1 MSGPSDTGVYLHFRE
16 KSLKDESQFGD
27 LHFGLYFLPGTIEG
41 GSYVSIIKVNNLCKT
56 FKVKTKEA
64 GLKGS
69 LKSVFSPVY
78 REIEAVNNISFE
90 VEKGEILAFIGPN
103 GAGKST
109 TIKMLTG
116 ILYPSSGSIEV
127 MGMNPAGDRRK
138 LSYKIGTVF
147 GQKSQLWFHLPPMD
161 SFNLLGNIY
170 EMDKARLKNRIGL
183 LQEVFEIGDLMDIP
197 VRKLSLG
204 QRIRCEIAASILHE
218 PDIIFL
224 DEPTIGLD
232 VVVKQ
237 KIRELILRLNKEE
250 KTTIFLTSHDTG
262 DIEQLCKRAIIIN
275 NGGVV
280 LNETIKRLKHDYLS
294 KKIIQ
299 IKYNETVD
307 IGSCNVKILKSKE
320 SAVKVEVDTS
330 DRDIEEVLTKLIRC
344 GKVNDIT
351 ISEPPL
357 EEIISYIYK
366 QSRDVDKN
374 EAVV

>member
-1 MSGPSDTGVYLHFRE
+1 MG
-16 KSLKDESQFGD
+16 
-27 LHFGLYFLPGTIEG
+27 
-41 GSYVSIIKVNNLCKT
+41 VSIIKVHNLGKT
-56 FKVKTKEA
+56 FKVKTKEP

-69 LKSVFSPVY
+69 IKSIISPSY
-78 REIEAVNNISFE
+78 REINAVNNISFE

-116 ILYPSSGSIEV
+116 ILHPSAGKLEV
-127 MGMNPAGDRRK
+127 LGLDPSKDRKK

-147 GQKSQLWFHLPPMD
+147 GQKSQLWFHLPPLD

-170 EMDKARLKNRIGL
+170 EMDSVKLKKRIEFL
-183 LQEVFEIGDLMDIP
+183 KEIFEIGDLMDVP

-204 QRIRCEIAASILHE
+204 QRIRCEIAASMLHE
-218 PDIIFL
+218 PEVIFL

-237 KIRELILRLNKEE
+237 KIRELILTLNKEE
-250 KTTIFLTSHDTG
+250 KTTIFLTSHDAG

-275 NGGVV
+275 HGEVV
-280 LNETIKRLKHDYLS
+280 LNESIKKLKYDYLN

-299 IKYNETVD
+299 IKYNDVVNLDKYKLD
-307 IGSCNVKILKSKE
+307 IIKNKGN
-320 SAVKVEVDTS
+320 AVKVQVNTS
-330 DRDIEEVLTKLIRC
+330 EQDIEEVLSNLISC

-357 EEIISYIYK
+357 EEIIAYIYK
-366 QSRDVDKN
+366 LNKDGDNN
-374 EAVV
+374 EIVSQI

>member
-1 MSGPSDTGVYLHFRE
+1 MRFV
-16 KSLKDESQFGD
+16 
-27 LHFGLYFLPGTIEG
+27 FGLYFFIKG
-41 GSYVSIIKVNNLCKT
+41 GMGVSIIKVHNLGKT
-56 FKVKTKEA
+56 FKVKTKEP

-69 LKSVFSPVY
+69 IKSIISPSY
-78 REIEAVNNISFE
+78 RGINAVNNISFE

-116 ILYPSSGSIEV
+116 ILHPSSGKLEV
-127 MGMNPAGDRRK
+127 LGLDPSKDRKK

-147 GQKSQLWFHLPPMD
+147 GQKSQLWFHLPPLD

-170 EMDKARLKNRIGL
+170 EMDSVKLKKRIEFL
-183 LQEVFEIGDLMDIP
+183 KEIFEIGDLMDVP

-218 PDIIFL
+218 PEVIFL

-237 KIRELILRLNKEE
+237 KIRELILALNKEE
-250 KTTIFLTSHDTG
+250 KTTIFLTSHDAG

-275 NGGVV
+275 HGEVV
-280 LNETIKRLKHDYLS
+280 LNESIKKLKYDYLN

-299 IKYNETVD
+299 IKYNDVVNLDNYNLD
-307 IGSCNVKILKSKE
+307 IIKNKGDAI
-320 SAVKVEVDTS
+320 KVQVNTS
-330 DRDIEEVLTKLIRC
+330 EQDIEEILTNLIGC

-357 EEIISYIYK
+357 EEIIAYIYK
-366 QSRDVDKN
+366 LNKGGDNN
-374 EAVV
+374 EIVSEI

>member
-1 MSGPSDTGVYLHFRE
+1 M
-16 KSLKDESQFGD
+16 
-27 LHFGLYFLPGTIEG
+27 
-41 GSYVSIIKVNNLCKT
+41 SIIKVDSLNKT

-69 LKSVFSPVY
+69 LQSMLSPSY
-78 REIEAVNNISFE
+78 REIEAVNNISFQ
-90 VEKGEILAFIGPN
+90 VEKGEVLAFIGPN

-116 ILYPSSGSIEV
+116 ILYPSSGKIEV
-127 MGMNPAGDRRK
+127 LGMNPTNERKK
-138 LSYKIGTVF
+138 LSFKIGTVF
-147 GQKSQLWFHLPPMD
+147 GQKSQLWFHLPPLD

-170 EMDKARLKNRIGL
+170 ELDKTKLKKRIEL
-183 LQEVFEIGDLMDIP
+183 LKEIFEIGDLMDIP

-237 KIRELILRLNKEE
+237 KIRELILQLNKEE
-250 KTTIFLTSHDTG
+250 NTTIFLTSHDAG

-275 NGGVV
+275 HGQVV
-280 LNETIKRLKHDYLS
+280 LNESIKNLKYNYLN
-294 KKIIQ
+294 KKEIH
-299 IKYNETVD
+299 IKYDQAVN
-307 IGSCNVKILKSKE
+307 INNSNINVLKNKGT
-320 SAVKVEVDTS
+320 ALKVAVDTS
-330 DRDIEEVLTKLIRC
+330 NQDIDEVLTELIKC
-344 GKVNDIT
+344 GKVKDIT

-357 EEIISYIYK
+357 EEIIAHIY
-366 QSRDVDKN
+366 QRNRGDKHEGN
-374 EAVV
+374 S

>member
-1 MSGPSDTGVYLHFRE
+1 M
-16 KSLKDESQFGD
+16 
-27 LHFGLYFLPGTIEG
+27 
-41 GSYVSIIKVNNLCKT
+41 SIIKVKNLCKT

-64 GLKGS
+64 GLSGS
-69 LKSVFSPVY
+69 FKSIFSPTF

-109 TIKMLTG
+109 TIKMMTG
-116 ILYPSSGSIEV
+116 ILHPSSGDIEV
-127 MGMNPAGDRRK
+127 LGMDPSHERKK
-138 LSYKIGTVF
+138 LSYNIGTVF
-147 GQKSQLWFHLPPMD
+147 GQKSQLWFHLPPLD

-170 EMDKARLKNRIGL
+170 EMEDEKLKKRI
-183 LQEVFEIGDLMDIP
+183 EVLKEIFEIGDLMDIP

-218 PDIIFL
+218 PEIIFL

-237 KIRELILRLNKEE
+237 KIRELILMLNKEE
-250 KTTIFLTSHDTG
+250 KTTIFLTSHDAG

-275 NGGVV
+275 HGEVV
-280 LNETIKRLKHDYLS
+280 LNETIKRLKYDYLN

-299 IKYNETVD
+299 IKYNDRVNLE
-307 IGSCNVKILKSKE
+307 GSGLNVIKNGGN
-320 SAVKVEVDTS
+320 AVKVQVNTS
-330 DRDIEEVLTKLIRC
+330 KEDIEEVLTRLIKY

-357 EEIISYIYK
+357 EEIISHIYK
-366 QSRDVDKN
+366 LNKGGDDN
-374 EAVV
+374 EATS

>member
-1 MSGPSDTGVYLHFRE
+1 M
-16 KSLKDESQFGD
+16 
-27 LHFGLYFLPGTIEG
+27 
-41 GSYVSIIKVNNLCKT
+41 SIIKVQNLCKT

-64 GLKGS
+64 GLIGS
-69 LKSVFSPVY
+69 FRSIYSPSF
-78 REIEAVNNISFE
+78 REIQAVNNVSFE

-109 TIKMLTG
+109 TIKMMTG
-116 ILYPSSGSIEV
+116 ILTPSSGSIEV
-127 MGMNPAGDRRK
+127 LGLNPSEDRKK

-147 GQKSQLWFHLPPMD
+147 GQKSQLWFHLPPLD
-161 SFNLLGNIY
+161 SFNLLGGIY
-170 EMDKARLKNRIGL
+170 EIDKVTLKKRIEL
-183 LQEVFEIGDLMDIP
+183 LKETFEIGDLMDIP

-218 PDIIFL
+218 PEIIFL

-237 KIRELILRLNKEE
+237 KIRELITALNREE
-250 KTTIFLTSHDTG
+250 KTTIFLTSHDAG

-275 NGGVV
+275 HGEVV
-280 LNETIKRLKHDYLS
+280 LNETIKKLKHDFLN

-299 IKYNETVD
+299 IKFNETVNLGRHNLNIIKNKGD
-307 IGSCNVKILKSKE
+307 
-320 SAVKVEVDTS
+320 AVKVQVDTS
-330 DRDIEEVLTKLIRC
+330 KEDIEEVLTELIKC

-357 EEIISYIYK
+357 EEVISYIYK
-366 QSRDVDKN
+366 QNTEDYEN
-374 EAVV
+374 AAAL

>member
-1 MSGPSDTGVYLHFRE
+1 M
-16 KSLKDESQFGD
+16 
-27 LHFGLYFLPGTIEG
+27 
-41 GSYVSIIKVNNLCKT
+41 SIIRVNNLSKT

-64 GLKGS
+64 GFKGS
-69 LKSVFSPVY
+69 LKSIFSPSY
-78 REIEAVNNISFE
+78 REIAAVNNISLE

-116 ILYPSSGSIEV
+116 ILHPSSGEIEV
-127 MGMNPAGDRRK
+127 LGMNPAKDRKK
-138 LSYKIGTVF
+138 LSFKIGTVF
-147 GQKSQLWFHLPPMD
+147 GQKSQLWFHLPPLD

-170 EMDKARLKNRIGL
+170 EIDKEKLKKRIEQL
-183 LQEVFEIGDLMDIP
+183 IEVFEIGDLMDIP

-250 KTTIFLTSHDTG
+250 KTTIFLTSHDAG

-275 NGGVV
+275 HGEVV
-280 LNETIKRLKHDYLS
+280 LNESLKKLKYDYLN
-294 KKIIQ
+294 KKVIQ
-299 IKYNETVD
+299 IKYNGIVD
-307 IGSCNVKILKSKE
+307 IKGFDLDIIKNKGD
-320 SAVKVEVDTS
+320 AVKVQVDTS
-330 DRDIEEVLTKLIRC
+330 VQDIEEVLTKLISC

-351 ISEPPL
+351 ISDPPL
-357 EEIISYIYK
+357 EEIISGIYQQNK
-366 QSRDVDKN
+366 GGGKYVCNS
-374 EAVV
+374 

>member
-1 MSGPSDTGVYLHFRE
+1 M
-16 KSLKDESQFGD
+16 
-27 LHFGLYFLPGTIEG
+27 
-41 GSYVSIIKVNNLCKT
+41 SIIKVHDLRKT
-56 FKVKTKEA
+56 FKVKTKET

-69 LKSVFSPVY
+69 VKSVFLPTY

-116 ILYPSSGSIEV
+116 ILYPTSGNIEV
-127 MGMNPAGDRRK
+127 LGMNPTTDRKK

-147 GQKSQLWFHLPPMD
+147 GQKSQLWFHLPPLD
-161 SFNLLGNIY
+161 SFNLLGSIY
-170 EMDKARLKNRIGL
+170 ELDKEKLRKRIEQLK
-183 LQEVFEIGDLMDIP
+183 EVFEIGDLMDVP

-237 KIRELILRLNKEE
+237 KIRELILKLNKEE
-250 KTTIFLTSHDTG
+250 KTTIFLTSHDAG
-262 DIEQLCKRAIIIN
+262 DIEKLCKRAIIIN
-275 NGGVV
+275 HGEVV
-280 LNETIKRLKHDYLS
+280 LNETIKRLKYDYLN

-299 IKYNETVD
+299 IKYNDTVD
-307 IGSCNVKILKSKE
+307 IDSCDVEVLKSKGN
-320 SAVKVEVDTS
+320 AVKVKVNTS
-330 DRDIEEVLTKLIRC
+330 EQDIEEVLTNLIKC

-366 QSRDVDKN
+366 QNRN
-374 EAVV
+374 EDEKDAAV

>member
-1 MSGPSDTGVYLHFRE
+1 M
-16 KSLKDESQFGD
+16 
-27 LHFGLYFLPGTIEG
+27 
-41 GSYVSIIKVNNLCKT
+41 SIIKVNNLCKT

-64 GLKGS
+64 GFQGS
-69 LKSVFSPVY
+69 LKSIFAPIY
-78 REIEAVNNISFE
+78 KEIQAVNNISFH

-116 ILYPSSGSIEV
+116 ILYPSSGDIEV
-127 MGMNPAGDRRK
+127 LGMNPSKERK
-138 LSYKIGTVF
+138 TLSYKIGTVF
-147 GQKSQLWFHLPPMD
+147 GQKSQLWFHLPPLD

-170 EMDKARLKNRIGL
+170 EMDKAKLKNRIDFL
-183 LQEVFEIGDLMDIP
+183 KEIFEIEDLMDIP

-218 PDIIFL
+218 PEIIFL

-237 KIRELILRLNKEE
+237 KIRELILKLNKEE
-250 KTTIFLTSHDTG
+250 KTTIFLTSHDAG

-275 NGGVV
+275 HGEVV
-280 LNETIKRLKHDYLS
+280 LDEKIKRLKYDYLN
-294 KKIIQ
+294 KKIIH
-299 IKYNETVD
+299 IKYNEEVNLENSSVN
-307 IGSCNVKILKSKE
+307 IIKSKGN
-320 SAVKVEVDTS
+320 AVKVQVDTS
-330 DRDIEEVLTKLIRC
+330 KQDIEEVLTRLIKC

-357 EEIISYIYK
+357 EEIISHIYLQNK
-366 QSRDVDKN
+366 GVG
-374 EAVV
+374 